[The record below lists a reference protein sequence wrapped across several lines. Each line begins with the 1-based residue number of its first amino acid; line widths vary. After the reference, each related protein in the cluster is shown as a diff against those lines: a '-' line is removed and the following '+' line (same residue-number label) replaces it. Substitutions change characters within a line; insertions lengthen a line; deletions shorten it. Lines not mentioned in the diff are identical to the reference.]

1 MLIVKRSKH
10 EYIFRQNL
18 TKIICNIMQQHTTF
32 CNNKVVKGCMT
43 LLRFDQGFTMLI
55 SLKTS
60 FLPAWKICWGIFC
73 FSRFSFSFFV
83 SNFSTSLVTS
93 FTSSFCV
100 FSFNLLNSTES
111 LCFSL
116 LLLCFK
122 SLNKSGGTYET
133 NKLDPNLEV
142 QEAVYTASSWFQ
154 HLLPPGNTRSCD
166 RVLIVQ
172 SLHNHKSSIPV
183 YTVLLRTTQH
193 VLSLFSI

>member
-1 MLIVKRSKH
+1 MLTVKRSEH
-10 EYIFRQNL
+10 ECIFRQNL
-18 TKIICNIMQQHTTF
+18 TETICNIMQQHTTF
-32 CNNKVVKGCMT
+32 CNKVVKGCMT

-55 SLKTS
+55 SHKTS
-60 FLPAWKICWGIFC
+60 FLPAWKICCGIFC

-122 SLNKSGGTYET
+122 SLVEEQHMKQT
-133 NKLDPNLEV
+133 N
-142 QEAVYTASSWFQ
+142 
-154 HLLPPGNTRSCD
+154 
-166 RVLIVQ
+166 
-172 SLHNHKSSIPV
+172 
-183 YTVLLRTTQH
+183 
-193 VLSLFSI
+193 